1 MNDGFP
7 TAAFIPFLKQHPELF
22 ELKNELIDNYDSF
35 YKHLGIFRDEMM
47 LMMQAI
53 TSVDVLSG
61 TDDLKYASNSSSTEA
76 SKNEVK

>member
-7 TAAFIPFLKQHPELF
+7 TAAFIPLLKQYPELF
-22 ELKNELIDNYDSF
+22 ELKNELVDNYDAF

-47 LMMQAI
+47 LMMQAV

-61 TDDLKYASNSSSTEA
+61 TDNLKYAENEA
-76 SKNEVK
+76 SKKDDK